1 MLTSSALLMD
11 PEVEPVFELRLRH
24 SFGAFELLPQLCA

>member
-11 PEVEPVFELRLRH
+11 PEVEPVFELRLRY
-24 SFGAFELLPQLCA
+24 SFGAFD